1 MFLCSSV
8 LKRHYSLKAVTLISC
23 HNFRTF
29 SNSTILLSKKKEV
42 KKKKIVKNVEQS
54 QLPLIDG
61 TDEDDYDEDGMAYPV
76 LHKPK
81 IRLNEPFDIK
91 LVVSLLKERKAEDI
105 IVIDISTKVNWYK
118 YFIVATG
125 RSGSHINTMA
135 SFLQSEAKKRISSE
149 EFKIHQKGNNFWV
162 IFTATDEIIV
172 NLFTEDER
180 EEYDLERVWVLR
192 RDERNPLSADF
203 DDVAE
208 TEWIYDDE
216 DGQFDNWDPSE
227 PEPDTDS
234 WLNFLEKDYAE
245 GKGKKKAKKSS
256 KRKTSGITE

>member
-1 MFLCSSV
+1 MLCSSV
-8 LKRHYSLKAVTLISC
+8 LRRRFPLKPMALNATDNS
-23 HNFRTF
+23 FRTF
-29 SNSTILLSKKKEV
+29 SISPVLLAKKE
-42 KKKKIVKNVEQS
+42 KKAPKKAKQS
-54 QLPLIDG
+54 LPLIDG
-61 TDEDDYDEDGMAYPV
+61 TEDDDEDDSEDGMVYPV

-81 IRLNEPFDIK
+81 IRINEPFDVK
-91 LVVSLLKERKAEDI
+91 LVVELLRERKLEDI
-105 IVIDISTKVNWYK
+105 IVIDISKKVNWYQ

-125 RSGSHINTMA
+125 RSGSHINNMA
-135 SFLQSEAKKRISSE
+135 SLLQSEAKKRISTE

-172 NLFTEDER
+172 NLFTEEER

-192 RDERNPLSADF
+192 RDERNPLAANF

-216 DGQFDNWDPSE
+216 DGQFDNWDPMDQE
-227 PEPDTDS
+227 AGEDT

-245 GKGKKKAKKSS
+245 SKGKGKNSAKKLA
-256 KRKTSGITE
+256 KKLAKE

>member
-8 LKRHYSLKAVTLISC
+8 LRRQCLLKAVPLNSC
-23 HNFRTF
+23 NNFKAF
-29 SNSTILLSKKKEV
+29 SNSTILLKKEE
-42 KKKKIVKNVEQS
+42 KKKKIVKKAES
-54 QLPLIDG
+54 LPLVDG
-61 TDEDDYDEDGMAYPV
+61 TEDDDSDDGMVYPV

-81 IRLNEPFDIK
+81 IRLDEPFDIK
-91 LVVSLLKERKAEDI
+91 LVVALLTERKAEDI

-118 YFIVATG
+118 YFVVATG

-135 SFLQSEAKKRISSE
+135 SLLQSEAKKRISSE

-172 NLFTEDER
+172 NLFTEEER

-216 DGQFDNWDPSE
+216 DGQFDNWDPMD
-227 PEPDTDS
+227 PDPDTDN

-245 GKGKKKAKKSS
+245 GKKGKKGKKAEG
-256 KRKTSGITE
+256 KRKTKTSGFIE

>member
-8 LKRHYSLKAVTLISC
+8 LIRRPTLKVATQNTC
-23 HNFRTF
+23 HNFRAF
-29 SNSTILLSKKKEV
+29 SNSQILLKKELEIL
-42 KKKKIVKNVEQS
+42 KKKKKVKKGVKKVKETS
-54 QLPLIDG
+54 SLPLIDG
-61 TDEDDYDEDGMAYPV
+61 TENDDSDDETAYPV

-91 LVVSLLKERKAEDI
+91 LVVELLKERKLEDI
-105 IVIDISTKVNWYK
+105 IVVDISNKVNWYK
-118 YFIVATG
+118 YFVVATG

-135 SFLQSEAKKRISSE
+135 SLLQSEAKKRISSE

-172 NLFTEDER
+172 NLFTEEER
-180 EEYDLERVWVLR
+180 EDYDLERVWVLR

-203 DDVAE
+203 DDIAE

-216 DGQFDNWDPSE
+216 DGQFDNWDPMDE
-227 PEPDTDS
+227 DPEK
-234 WLNFLEKDYAE
+234 WLDFIEQDQDK
-245 GKGKKKAKKSS
+245 KGKKSKAKK
-256 KRKTSGITE
+256 KTSGLIE